1 MGERATI
8 VDLIEDAEHV
18 ASDLRALLV
27 PMGLD
32 VRTHATVGD
41 YLAGYDPTR
50 SGCLMCSI
58 RLPGSSG
65 RKLQQHLNFID
76 APTPVVLVGVS
87 EDMGLAVDAIQLG
100 AFDYLELPL
109 DHFRLN
115 DCVQRALDYD
125 TAQREQTQRLG
136 RIWDELC
143 HPGGNQRRSLQAAA
157 AAMRHDP
164 QLNRF
169 SDFLAELART
179 APALASRRLH

>member
-1 MGERATI
+1 MERSTI

-18 ASDLRALLV
+18 AADLRALLL
-27 PMGLD
+27 PMGLT
-32 VRTHATVGD
+32 VRTHTTIGD
-41 YLAGYDPTR
+41 YLAGYDPLR

-76 APTPVVLVGVS
+76 APTPVVLVGDS
-87 EDMGLAVDAIQLG
+87 ADMGMAVDAIQLG
-100 AFDYLELPL
+100 TFDYLELPL
-109 DHFRLN
+109 DHMRLA

-125 TAQREQTQRLG
+125 STQREQARLLG
-136 RIWDELC
+136 RIRNELN
-143 HPGGNQRRSLQAAA
+143 HSEANQHCSLQAAA

-169 SDFLAELART
+169 SEYVAELART